1 MPKKS
6 GTSSHR
12 LQIQH
17 LFPFSEVEWGSPS
30 PTIPPA
36 LKMWLVSQTP
46 ATQIFQLPFDY
57 SSTFLAMI
65 SCQGSLR
72 TWPKQTI
79 VTTVYLCYTGLSP
92 PLKGRLFLASSF
104 VTIFYFF
111 SFLGKSFI
119 VKENQT
125 EASHT
130 LFWKEEGS
138 NSLWINK
145 CGLKVEIVPIT
156 RSEPLTGV
164 SSNVISIILKLSLPI
179 FMHASP
185 CQMHILFSFY
195 TVTGLFL
202 S

>member
-1 MPKKS
+1 
-6 GTSSHR
+6 
-12 LQIQH
+12 
-17 LFPFSEVEWGSPS
+17 
-30 PTIPPA
+30 
-36 LKMWLVSQTP
+36 MWLVSQTP

-57 SSTFLAMI
+57 STTFLAVI
-65 SCQGSLR
+65 SCQGSLM

-92 PLKGRLFLASSF
+92 PLKAGCFWHPLS
-104 VTIFYFF
+104 VTVFYFF
-111 SFLGKSFI
+111 SFLGKSFM

-130 LFWKEEGS
+130 HFWKEEGS
-138 NSLWINK
+138 NSLWINN
-145 CGLKVEIVPIT
+145 CGLKAEDSSHHQIRT
-156 RSEPLTGV
+156 THRSLFKC
-164 SSNVISIILKLSLPI
+164 ISIILKLSLPI

-195 TVTGLFL
+195 TETGLFL